1 MDVVF
6 IQDVMLFVVFVKVV
20 AFRVRPHRRW
30 AAAAVHDLVTPDRA
44 RQLRVVQSEEKPCS

>member
-20 AFRVRPHRRW
+20 AFRVQPHRKR
-30 AAAAVHDLVTPDRA
+30 AAAAVRDLVTPDRA
-44 RQLRVVQSEEKPCS
+44 RHLRVVQSEEKPSS